1 MGTQRR
7 GSQGIRSVVGRTF
20 MLLAVAGLASLTGG
34 LGQAACPLSAFSE
47 IPLGALLG
55 ALSPVIPAAWHL
67 APCLFGH
74 TGLLESLLQVSVC
87 CWQFVLAFT
96 VAA

>member
-1 MGTQRR
+1 
-7 GSQGIRSVVGRTF
+7 
-20 MLLAVAGLASLTGG
+20 MLLGVAGLTGG

-47 IPLGALLG
+47 IPLRAVLG
-55 ALSPVIPAAWHL
+55 ALSSVVPAAWHL

-74 TGLLESLLQVSVC
+74 TRLLESLLQVPVC

-96 VAA
+96 GAA